1 MNTNKLFR
9 FIAIG
14 IVLFLVIY
22 AGTYFLF
29 PPNEKSSIDLPVGDD
44 MATQI
49 KKGATIYT
57 KNVPDYVL
65 AGGTGVFTADFSAT
79 VKVTSAQNTRTIW
92 GEITSFTN
100 IVGQNPE
107 HNTVIL
113 YLCRPLLTK
122 AEQLPDGTIA
132 YSGVTYPQIV
142 VGQSYDVFGILQN
155 PWQDYPYVYIPSPLA
170 FEQTAGDNGFDSES
184 SVLVTKPI
192 DSDKM
197 PALQEEV
204 DNGHLPELLKPQLV
218 AFDFLVHELAIPGS
232 TVSNVQD
239 EKQPNGQRNV
249 TVSLQDGRTIQLVLI
264 QPVRTGPTGI
274 WCVKKFRFVQ

>member
-1 MNTNKLFR
+1 MKLNKL
-9 FIAIG
+9 IAIV
-14 IVLFLVIY
+14 ILVLLVGMV
-22 AGTYFLF
+22 AWGCWNWLSPKKAT
-29 PPNEKSSIDLPVGDD
+29 PTVDLPVGDD

-79 VKVTSAQNTRTIW
+79 VKVTSVQNTGTIL

-155 PWQDYPYVYIPSPLA
+155 PWQDYPYVYISSPLA

>member
-1 MNTNKLFR
+1 MKLNKL
-9 FIAIG
+9 IAIV
-14 IVLFLVIY
+14 ILVLLVGMV
-22 AGTYFLF
+22 AWGCWNWLSPKKAT
-29 PPNEKSSIDLPVGDD
+29 PTVDLPVGDD

-79 VKVTSAQNTRTIW
+79 VKVTSVQNTGTIL

-155 PWQDYPYVYIPSPLA
+155 PWQDYPYVYISSPLA

-249 TVSLQDGRTIQLVLI
+249 TVSLQDRRTIQLVLI